1 MFEKLTI
8 VAKKERDAI
17 RKTLRLKK
25 KSVVPLSEYQFSMPV
40 LTKNDYEVAL
50 KNVERTVGHND

>member
-50 KNVERTVGHND
+50 KNIERTVVHND

>member
-8 VAKKERDAI
+8 VAKKERDAL

-50 KNVERTVGHND
+50 KNLERTVGHND

>member
-40 LTKNDYEVAL
+40 LTKSDYEVAL
-50 KNVERTVGHND
+50 KNIERTVGHND